1 MVADINN
8 AHNIDVFCAEEII
21 YLDNINSNFL
31 ESLSYYLTLKIQI
44 FGDTVKA
51 IKKFQEK
58 HNKAILKKT
67 CSSCTQKDCFI

>member
-21 YLDNINSNFL
+21 YLDNINANFL

-51 IKKFQEK
+51 IK
-58 HNKAILKKT
+58 NTRKAH
-67 CSSCTQKDCFI
+67 